1 VRALAEATRQ
11 GIVAGIHLEGPWLST
26 ARCGAHDHTRMRGP
40 DHDEIDAVL
49 AAGGGAIR
57 MVTLA
62 PELSG
67 SEWAIQRFL
76 DSGVVVAVGH
86 TDATY
91 EQTKQAVDLGATV
104 GTHLFNAM
112 PPLNHR
118 EPGPVLALLQD
129 ARVTVELIADGVHMH
144 PAVVHAVIDAAGPNR
159 VAVVTDA
166 IAAAGCDD
174 GAFRLGTVPIDVVS
188 GVARVHG
195 TPTIA
200 GSTATMDRLFRVVA
214 GLGSDSDTALTAAVQ
229 MTSTTPARALGLVG
243 VGNLRPGHDA
253 NLVVLDRDLQVT
265 AVMVRGGWR
274 AAF

>member
-1 VRALAEATRQ
+1 
-11 GIVAGIHLEGPWLST
+11 
-26 ARCGAHDHTRMRGP
+26 
-40 DHDEIDAVL
+40 
-49 AAGGGAIR
+49 
-57 MVTLA
+57 
-62 PELSG
+62 
-67 SEWAIQRFL
+67 
-76 DSGVVVAVGH
+76 
-86 TDATY
+86 
-91 EQTKQAVDLGATV
+91 
-104 GTHLFNAM
+104 
-112 PPLNHR
+112 
-118 EPGPVLALLQD
+118 
-129 ARVTVELIADGVHMH
+129 
-144 PAVVHAVIDAAGPNR
+144 VIDAAGPNR

-200 GSTATMDRLFRVVA
+200 GSTATMDRLFRSVA